1 MQIFNL
7 LDAELADEEERG
19 EGWRLGWASVTDVIG
34 GTRIGGSVY
43 ELDAGQWTFPYHY
56 HHGVEE
62 WLVVLTGEPTLRT
75 PEGEGLLA
83 AGDTVCF
90 PSGTA
95 GAHAVRGPGRIL
107 MLGARRTPSVVVYP
121 DSDKLGTRPAHDGDR
136 LNFPRSAAVGYWEG
150 EA

>member
-1 MQIFNL
+1 MRKVNL
-7 LDAELADEEERG
+7 FDCELDWHDERG
-19 EGWRLGWASVTDVIG
+19 SIANRGTKLGPKLGAQKIGAGLYDIEEGFWVW
-34 GTRIGGSVY
+34 
-43 ELDAGQWTFPYHY
+43 PYHY

-62 WLVVLTGEPTLRT
+62 WLLVITGEPTLRT
-75 PEGEGLLA
+75 PEGERLLA
-83 AGDTVCF
+83 PGDTVCF

-107 MLGARRTPSVVVYP
+107 MIGARRTPSVVVYP